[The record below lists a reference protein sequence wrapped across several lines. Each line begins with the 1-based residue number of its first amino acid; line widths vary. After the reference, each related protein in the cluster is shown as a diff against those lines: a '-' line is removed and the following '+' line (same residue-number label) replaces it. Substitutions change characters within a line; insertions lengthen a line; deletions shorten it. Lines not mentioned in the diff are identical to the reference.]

1 MPIHPFSVR
10 LMGSLSAKALREIA
24 RLSPPPQPKPPA
36 PAAKKERPQ

>member
-10 LMGSLSAKALREIA
+10 LVGSLSAKALREIA
-24 RLSPPPQPKPPA
+24 RLSPPQPKPPA